1 MSENTGILGHLLQTQ
16 KIILIRAVKIT
27 MAGKP
32 KDDLESYEIAEEPKV
47 YSSARSELSAELRPE
62 LGPKAKEGRKLPAIL
77 TREECKELMAAY
89 KTGRKAARN
98 RLIIRLL
105 YATGMRIEELA
116 NLRFCDIFYDNGT
129 IFIREGKGGK
139 DRYVCADP
147 ETFEMLKAWQEEG
160 KKSPHDSVPGVKVRQ
175 IRRIVEKAGDMAGVS
190 QKYDAMGRV
199 FSAHSFRHAFATH
212 LYENGMSVFAIKK
225 LLGHEFLST
234 TEMYINCTI
243 EQAQKE
249 YERSSPLKR

>member
-1 MSENTGILGHLLQTQ
+1 
-16 KIILIRAVKIT
+16 
-27 MAGKP
+27 MAEKP
-32 KDDLESYEIAEEPKV
+32 KDDLESYEAAEEPRI

-77 TREECKELMAAY
+77 TREECKELVAAY
-89 KTGRKAARN
+89 KTEKKAARN
-98 RLIIRLL
+98 KLIVRLL

-116 NLRFCDIFYDNGT
+116 NIRFCDVFYDNGT
-129 IFIREGKGGK
+129 IFIQEGKGGK

-160 KKSPHDSVPGVKVRQ
+160 NKSPYDSVPGVKVRQ
-175 IRRIVEKAGDMAGVS
+175 IRRIVETAGDMAGVS

-212 LYENGMSVFAIKK
+212 LYDIRDKKAIGTRISIDDGDVHQLHNRAGPK
-225 LLGHEFLST
+225 GVREGV
-234 TEMYINCTI
+234 
-243 EQAQKE
+243 
-249 YERSSPLKR
+249 